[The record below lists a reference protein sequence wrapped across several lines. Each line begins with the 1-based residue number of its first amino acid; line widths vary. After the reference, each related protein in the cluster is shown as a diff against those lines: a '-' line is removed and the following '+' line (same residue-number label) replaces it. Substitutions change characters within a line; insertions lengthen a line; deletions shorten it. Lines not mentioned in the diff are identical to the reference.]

1 MTSKD
6 KSLTKRRNAFLRLLE
21 LIDDANEEIK
31 ISKELNSDLMVRQ
44 AIYIKN
50 KYVKELSELLG
61 EYDIAGKLE
70 AA

>member
-1 MTSKD
+1 MTSNSKFL
-6 KSLTKRRNAFLRLLE
+6 KNRRNAFLRLLE

-31 ISKELNSDLMVRQ
+31 ISKELKSDLMARQ

-50 KYVKELSELLG
+50 KYVKELSELLR
-61 EYDIAGKLE
+61 EYNISVKLE